1 MFKKSIYDYLFNY
14 LNDIIDYGF
23 YQMACSV
30 ECSNTYVF
38 TDFCIQPLSWL
49 AVFVIYR
56 VWVIY
61 MQEESSIKTWKQRT
75 FF

>member
-38 TDFCIQPLSWL
+38 TDFCIRILS
-49 AVFVIYR
+49 
-56 VWVIY
+56 
-61 MQEESSIKTWKQRT
+61 
-75 FF
+75 